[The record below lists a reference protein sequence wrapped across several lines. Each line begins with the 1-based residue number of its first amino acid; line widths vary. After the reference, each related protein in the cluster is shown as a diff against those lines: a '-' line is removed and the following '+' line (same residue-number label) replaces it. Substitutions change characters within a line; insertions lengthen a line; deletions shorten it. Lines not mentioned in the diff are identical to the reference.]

1 MTGVQTCALPIWQ
14 LTGGGHQLSFCGFF
28 PADNPKYT
36 CIVSMQTIG
45 GMISGGGVA
54 GVAFGEIAKQV
65 MARDARRDISELV
78 DSTAIFIPEVMR
90 GNIAD
95 ARYVLD
101 KLDVRHA
108 WNADKAYSKGKLVWG
123 KVESTEKQVLLTEV
137 DFAPAEGKV
146 PNVKGLGAKDA
157 LYMLEACGL
166 KVNIS
171 GKGKVY
177 SQSIPHGNAVR
188 KGQTIYLKLK

>member
-1 MTGVQTCALPIWQ
+1 MV
-14 LTGGGHQLSFCGFF
+14 
-28 PADNPKYT
+28 
-36 CIVSMQTIG
+36 
-45 GMISGGGVA
+45 
-54 GVAFGEIAKQV
+54 FGEIAKRV
-65 MARDARRDISELV
+65 MARDDKREIVELRDSA
-78 DSTAIFIPEVMR
+78 AIFIPEVLK

-95 ARYVLD
+95 ARYVLNE
-101 KLDVRHA
+101 LDIRHEWDA
-108 WNADKAYSKGKLVWG
+108 NTTYRYGKLVWG
-123 KVESTEKQVLLTEV
+123 KADGAGQGVVLT
-137 DFAPAEGKV
+137 DIAFDTSAGKV
-146 PNVKGLGAKDA
+146 PNAKGLGAKDA

>member
-1 MTGVQTCALPIWQ
+1 
-14 LTGGGHQLSFCGFF
+14 
-28 PADNPKYT
+28 
-36 CIVSMQTIG
+36 
-45 GMISGGGVA
+45 MISGGGVA
-54 GVAFGEIAKQV
+54 GVAFGEIAKHV

-123 KVESTEKQVLLTEV
+123 KVENTEKQVLLTEV

-157 LYMLEACGL
+157 VYMLEACGL
-166 KVNIS
+166 RVQLS
-171 GKGKVY
+171 GMGKVY
-177 SQSIPHGNAVR
+177 SQSLSPGSTAK
-188 KGQTIYLKLK
+188 KGQNVYLRLK